1 MSSNTNNTLQAFWVM
16 FGSLA
21 GFLFVTGSAML
32 LSRYFS
38 KVDYGTFKQ
47 VTYIYHTLLAVF
59 TLGLPKAYSY
69 FLPRVPKSHAKDVIG
84 KINYILIG
92 CGVVF
97 SLILFFGSNLI
108 AVLLK
113 NNELSSLLKWFSLVP
128 LFMVPTMGIE
138 GILAT
143 YKKTKTLAFYNITT
157 KCLLFLCVTLPVVFF
172 NGEVKH
178 AIIGF
183 TVSSF
188 ISFVIAMILKY
199 YPVKHEDKEKSSY
212 SYNDLFKY
220 SLPIM
225 LASIWGMVIT
235 STDQFMISRYFGTE
249 VFAEFA
255 NGATKIPFVGMI
267 IGAISIVLAPIYS
280 KLAKDE
286 SSVSKIEIFR
296 LLKTVFEKTIMLAF
310 PIVTFFFC
318 FSDTIMVVLYG
329 NQYEMS
335 GVFFSI
341 KILVNYFT
349 LLTFSA
355 LILSIGGQ
363 RFYYKVHMYGALIL
377 IFLEYVSIHIF
388 NSPFAIVW
396 ISTICAILITFVLLN
411 YISNYLKVR
420 VVDIFPLK
428 LILKILPI
436 SFLIIYGVRYI
447 LETSFQI
454 DNVLL
459 LFTSS
464 IFYVLIFGLWSYFI
478 KLDFCSLLSPL
489 LNKFDKYNQKK

>member
-1 MSSNTNNTLQAFWVM
+1 
-16 FGSLA
+16 
-21 GFLFVTGSAML
+21 ML
-32 LSRYFS
+32 
-38 KVDYGTFKQ
+38 
-47 VTYIYHTLLAVF
+47 
-59 TLGLPKAYSY
+59 
-69 FLPRVPKSHAKDVIG
+69 
-84 KINYILIG
+84 
-92 CGVVF
+92 
-97 SLILFFGSNLI
+97 
-108 AVLLK
+108 
-113 NNELSSLLKWFSLVP
+113 
-128 LFMVPTMGIE
+128 PTMGLE

-143 YKKTKTLAFYNITT
+143 YKKTRILAFYNITT
-157 KCLLFLCVTLPVVFF
+157 KCLLFLCITLPVILF
-172 NGEVKH
+172 NGGLKH

-199 YPVKHEDKEKSSY
+199 NPVKQEDKEKSSY

-225 LASIWGMVIT
+225 LASIWGMIIT
-235 STDQFMISRYFGTE
+235 STDQFMISRYFGTV
-249 VFAEFA
+249 VFAEYS

-267 IGAISIVLAPIYS
+267 VGAMSIVLAPIYS
-280 KLAKDE
+280 KLANDD
-286 SSVSKIEIFR
+286 SSVSKKEIFR
-296 LLKTVFEKTIMLAF
+296 LLKSVFEKSIKLAF
-310 PIVTFFFC
+310 PVVTFFLC
-318 FSDTIMVVLYG
+318 FSDKIMVVVYG
-329 NQYEMS
+329 DQYEIS

-349 LLTFSA
+349 LLTFSS

-396 ISTICAILITFVLLN
+396 ISTICAILMTFVILN

-447 LETSFQI
+447 LETSFNI
-454 DNVLL
+454 NNISLL
-459 LFTSS
+459 LLSFILY
-464 IFYVLIFGLWSYFI
+464 IFFFALWSHYI
-478 KLDFCSLLSPL
+478 KLDYYSIVKPM
-489 LNKFDKYNQKK
+489 LNKINKSNVQE

>member
-1 MSSNTNNTLQAFWVM
+1 MSRTNNTIQSFWVI

-21 GFLFVTGSAML
+21 GFVFVTASSMF
-32 LSRYFS
+32 LSRYFN
-38 KVDYGTFKQ
+38 KIDYGTFKQ
-47 VTYIYHTLLAVF
+47 VTFTYSTLLAVF
-59 TLGLPKAYSY
+59 TLGLPKAYSF
-69 FLPRVPKSHAKDVIG
+69 FLPRVPKSEAKDVIS
-84 KINYILIG
+84 KINNILIT
-92 CGVVF
+92 CGFFF
-97 SLILFFGSNLI
+97 SLVIFFGSDLI
-108 AVLLK
+108 AMLLK
-113 NNELSSLLKWFSLVP
+113 NAALSSLLKWFSLVP
-128 LFMVPTMGIE
+128 LFMLPTMGLE

-143 YKKTKTLAFYNITT
+143 YKKTRILAFYNITT
-157 KCLLFLCVTLPVVFF
+157 KCLLFLCITLPVILF
-172 NGEVKH
+172 NGGLKH

-199 YPVKHEDKEKSSY
+199 NPVKQEDKEKSSY

-225 LASIWGMVIT
+225 LASIWGMIIT
-235 STDQFMISRYFGTE
+235 STDQFMISRYFGTV
-249 VFAEFA
+249 VFAEYS

-267 IGAISIVLAPIYS
+267 VGAMSIVLAPIYS
-280 KLAKDE
+280 KLANDD
-286 SSVSKIEIFR
+286 SSVSKKEIFR
-296 LLKTVFEKTIMLAF
+296 LLKSVFEKSIKLAF
-310 PIVTFFFC
+310 PVVTFFLC
-318 FSDTIMVVLYG
+318 FSDKIMVVVYG
-329 NQYEMS
+329 DQYEIS

-349 LLTFSA
+349 LLTFSS

-396 ISTICAILITFVLLN
+396 ISTICAILMTFVILN

-447 LETSFQI
+447 LETSFNI
-454 DNVLL
+454 NNISLL
-459 LFTSS
+459 LLSFILY
-464 IFYVLIFGLWSYFI
+464 IFFFALWSHYI
-478 KLDFCSLLSPL
+478 KLDYYSIVKPM
-489 LNKFDKYNQKK
+489 LNKINKSNVQE